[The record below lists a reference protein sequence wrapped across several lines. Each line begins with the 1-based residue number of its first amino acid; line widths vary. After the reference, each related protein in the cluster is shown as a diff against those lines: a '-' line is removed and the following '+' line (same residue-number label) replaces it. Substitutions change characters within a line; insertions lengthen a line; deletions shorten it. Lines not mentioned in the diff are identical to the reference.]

1 MANEK
6 RILGIFPRREKRSGL
21 PSPGSIVGIPG
32 VTTNTLMPDQHHEY
46 ISEEKSLKLS
56 AVYRAV
62 DLISGAVAMLP
73 ITLYQDGR
81 RVENELSYLLNYE
94 PNNINTRFGLFK
106 LVVVDMLQRGNAFLL
121 IMRSGDTVE
130 ELRYIK
136 PEEVTVLYNKEDNRK
151 RYYIKS
157 FGDVD
162 DSDMLHFMNLTT
174 NGIHGVSVLEAA
186 RRSLGIAWSSE
197 QSADNF
203 FERGGAV
210 SGVLSSKAMLNEKQK
225 LEVRQQWKEIM
236 APDIGGVAV
245 LGNDMTFTPIHASAA
260 DSQLLE
266 SRGFN
271 VAEIARF
278 YGISPT
284 LLGDL
289 TRSSYATFEA
299 TTLDFLTNC
308 LQPRLTNIEQE
319 LNRKLLLKREKQVL
333 KMHFAYETEDLLRC
347 AKTEMAQYYRDL
359 IQNGIMTVNEVRGK
373 LDLEPV
379 DGGDQNYI
387 QLNMTTLTG
396 VQNNNNNGQ
405 ENN

>member
-1 MANEK
+1 MAKEN

-32 VTTNTLMPDQHHEY
+32 VTTNALLSTDKRTF
-46 ISEEKSLKLS
+46 ITANKSLKLS

-73 ITLYQDGR
+73 ITLFQEGR
-81 RVENELSYLLNYE
+81 RVDNELSYLLNFE
-94 PNNINTRFGLFK
+94 PNNINTRFTLMK
-106 LVVVDMLQRGNAFLL
+106 LVVVDMLQKGNAFLL
-121 IMRSGDTVE
+121 IVRSGDDTVE

-136 PEEVTVLYNKEDNRK
+136 PEEVTILHNTKENRK
-151 RYYIKS
+151 RYRVKD
-157 FGDVD
+157 FGEVD
-162 DSDMLHFMNLTT
+162 DSDMLHFMNLTLD
-174 NGIHGVSVLEAA
+174 GVKGVSVLEAA
-186 RRSLGIAWSSE
+186 RRSLGIAWASE
-197 QSADNF
+197 TSANNF
-203 FERGGAV
+203 FERGGAI
-210 SGVLSSKAMLNEKQK
+210 SGVLAGKAVFTEQQK
-225 LEVRQQWKEIM
+225 LEIRQQWKEIM
-236 APDIGGVAV
+236 ACDEGGIAV
-245 LGNDMTFTPIHASAA
+245 IGNDMTFSPIHVSAA
-260 DSQLLE
+260 DAQLLE

-271 VAEIARF
+271 VAEVARF

-333 KMHFAYETEDLLRC
+333 KMHFAYETDDLLRTS
-347 AKTEMAQYYRDL
+347 KIEMAQYYRDL
-359 IQNGIMTVNEVRGK
+359 LQNGIITVNEVRRK

-379 DGGDQNYI
+379 AGGDQNYI
-387 QLNMTTLTG
+387 QLNMTTLLG
-396 VQNNNNNGQ
+396 VQNNTQNGN
-405 ENN
+405 EN

>member
-1 MANEK
+1 MAREN
-6 RILGIFPRREKRSGL
+6 RILGLFRRREKRNGL
-21 PSPGSIVGIPG
+21 PAPEFIEGISG
-32 VTTNTLMPDQHHEY
+32 VTVPTLITGHREH
-46 ISEEKSLKLS
+46 ITEEKSLKLS

-73 ITLYQDGR
+73 VTLYQDGR
-81 RVENELSYLLNYE
+81 RVENELSYLLNFE

-121 IMRSGDTVE
+121 IMRTGETIE

-136 PEEVTVLYNKEDNRK
+136 PEEVTILHDKKNNRK
-151 RYYIKS
+151 RYRVKDI
-157 FGDVD
+157 GDVD
-162 DSDMLHFMNLTT
+162 DSDMLHFMNMTT
-174 NGIHGVSVLEAA
+174 DGIKGLSVLEAA
-186 RRSLGIAWSSE
+186 RRSMGIAWSSE

-210 SGVLSSKAMLNEKQK
+210 SGVLSSKAMINEKQK
-225 LEVRQQWKEIM
+225 LEIRQQWKEIM

-333 KMHFAYETEDLLRC
+333 KMHFAYDTEDLLRC
-347 AKTEMAQYYRDL
+347 TKTEMAQYYRDM
-359 IQNGIMTVNEVRGK
+359 INNGVMTVNEVRRK

-379 DGGDQNYI
+379 DGGDENYI

-396 VQNNNNNGQ
+396 VQNNNQNGN
-405 ENN
+405 EN

>member
-32 VTTNTLMPDQHHEY
+32 VTTPMLPAQHRREY
-46 ISEEKSLKLS
+46 ISEKKSLMLS

-73 ITLYQDGR
+73 VTLYQDGR
-81 RVENELSYLLNYE
+81 RVDNELSYLINFE

-106 LVVVDMLQRGNAFLL
+106 LVMVDVLQKGNAFLY
-121 IMRSGDTVE
+121 IVRNDDTVE
-130 ELRYIK
+130 ELRYIS
-136 PEEVTVLYNKEDNRK
+136 PDEVTILYNKKANRK
-151 RYYIKS
+151 RYHVKDLGEI
-157 FGDVD
+157 D
-162 DSDMLHFMNLTT
+162 DSEMLHFMNITT
-174 NGIHGVSVLEAA
+174 DGLRGISVLEAA
-186 RRSLGIAWSSE
+186 RRSMGIAWSSE

-210 SGVLSSKAMLNEKQK
+210 SGVLAGKAILTEDQK
-225 LEVRQQWKEIM
+225 LQIREQWKEIM

-245 LGNDMTFTPIHASAA
+245 IGNDMTFTPVHSSAA

-278 YGISPT
+278 YGVSPT

-299 TTLDFLTNC
+299 TSLDFLTNC

-319 LNRKLLLKREKQVL
+319 LNRKLLLRADKQVK
-333 KMHFAYETEDLLRC
+333 KMHFAYDTEDLLRC
-347 AKTEMAQYYRDL
+347 TKTEMAQYYRDL
-359 IQNGIMTVNEVRGK
+359 INNGVMTVNEVRSK

-379 DGGDQNYI
+379 EGGDENYI